1 MFVPYH
7 MVSQISEK
15 KRSEIELVWLNCYIS
30 HANSGWW
37 LNCYLPKFIKI
48 TLFLKYMQGGKIEVI
63 IDVLVME
70 EKVMFCR
77 RKRNA

>member
-15 KRSEIELVWLNCYIS
+15 KRSGFELV
-30 HANSGWW
+30 W